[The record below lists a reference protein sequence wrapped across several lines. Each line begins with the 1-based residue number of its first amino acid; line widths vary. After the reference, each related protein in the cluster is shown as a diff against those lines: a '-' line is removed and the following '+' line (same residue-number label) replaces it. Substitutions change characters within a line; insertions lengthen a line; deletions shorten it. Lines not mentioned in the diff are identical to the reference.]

1 MRSVLRALTVLV
13 LTLLLM
19 GSAWSQATPSAK
31 PANAEPSS
39 DAATLVMFN
48 RPVVVFRSSLLGA
61 PPKARVDRARFS
73 INEALNQGGKLV
85 VSVKNNPEGQLLM
98 IDERLAFVV
107 TAGDVDP
114 LRQDDVK
121 ATASQAARQLELI
134 IAENREA
141 RDLHLLLTALGIS
154 AIATFVFGLM
164 VWLVVR
170 LRVWLDKL
178 LVSSVETRVRNLKI
192 GGTQIIEG
200 HQLVPFLQRV
210 LKALRGLVILL
221 LTYEWASFLL
231 SRFPYTRAWGERLND
246 YLLNVIGVILHS
258 MLEAVPGLGIAL
270 AIFMLARV
278 FIGFLGRFFER
289 MVRAGTSISWLS
301 RETMPTTRRLF
312 SIGIWLFAIAMAYP
326 YLPGAETDAFKG
338 LSVLLGVMVS
348 LGASSIV
355 GQGAA
360 GLILTYTST
369 IRPGEYVR
377 IGEHE
382 GTVVKMGMFTTTIR
396 TGLGEELTLPN
407 SMITG
412 TVTKNYS
419 RSVQGDG
426 YVVDTTVTIGY
437 DTPWRQVEA
446 MLVEAAKRTPGILQ
460 SPAPTVF
467 QVALSDYYPEYRLV
481 AQAVPSRPRPRAEVM
496 SMLHANIQDVFNEY
510 GVQIMSPHYMGDPH
524 DAKVVK
530 PEDWFPAPVKRDS

>member
-1 MRSVLRALTVLV
+1 LRVNENRSLEMRSVLRALTVLV

-61 PPKARVDRARFS
+61 SPKARVDRARFS
-73 INEALNQGGKLV
+73 INEALNQGGKLA

-121 ATASQAARQLELI
+121 AAASQAARQLEQI

-141 RDLHLLLTALGIS
+141 RDLHMLLTALGIS

-210 LKALRGLVILL
+210 LKALRWLVILL

-446 MLVEAAKRTPGILQ
+446 MLVEAAKRTTRHPSVSCADGFSGGPVRLLPG
-460 SPAPTVF
+460 
-467 QVALSDYYPEYRLV
+467 
-481 AQAVPSRPRPRAEVM
+481 VPSGRPGRAQPAASPRGSDEHASRQHPGCLQRVRCADHVAA
-496 SMLHANIQDVFNEY
+496 LH
-510 GVQIMSPHYMGDPH
+510 GRSPRRESGQ
-524 DAKVVK
+524 A
-530 PEDWFPAPVKRDS
+530 

>member
-61 PPKARVDRARFS
+61 SPKARVDRARFS
-73 INEALNQGGKLV
+73 INEALNQGGKLA

-121 ATASQAARQLELI
+121 AAASQAARQLEQI

-141 RDLHLLLTALGIS
+141 RDVHMLLTALGIS

-419 RSVQGDG
+419 RRRLCTACAGACRRRCPRWTAVLSCAV
-426 YVVDTTVTIGY
+426 
-437 DTPWRQVEA
+437 
-446 MLVEAAKRTPGILQ
+446 LVWAWGWVLLQ
-460 SPAPTVF
+460 RSSLWSKSPTLPKAPRSPSATASWKCVAPFAPTVRW
-467 QVALSDYYPEYRLV
+467 AARWMPWWKTACGYARSPCSIP
-481 AQAVPSRPRPRAEVM
+481 PSTWVLTAPRVRPCVSTAT
-496 SMLHANIQDVFNEY
+496 ANTDCVI
-510 GVQIMSPHYMGDPH
+510 
-524 DAKVVK
+524 
-530 PEDWFPAPVKRDS
+530 R

>member
-1 MRSVLRALTVLV
+1 MLFVVRALTALV
-13 LTLLLM
+13 LTLLLAA
-19 GSAWSQATPSAK
+19 SAWAQQAPASK
-31 PANAEPSS
+31 PVASETSG
-39 DAATLVMFN
+39 DEVTLVIFN
-48 RPVVVFRSSLLGA
+48 RPVIVFRASFLGT
-61 PPKARVDRARFS
+61 PPKLRADRARVS
-73 INEALNQGGKLV
+73 INEVLRQGGKLA
-85 VSVKNNPEGQLLM
+85 VSVKGNPEGQLVM
-98 IDERLAFVV
+98 IDDQLAFVV
-107 TAGDVDP
+107 TGADVDP
-114 LRQDDVK
+114 LRQEDVK
-121 ATASQAARQLELI
+121 AAATKAARQLEQV

-141 RDLHLLLTALGIS
+141 RDLNLLLRALGIS
-154 AIATFVFGLM
+154 GIATLVYGLM
-164 VWLVVR
+164 VWLAVR
-170 LRVWLDKL
+170 VRVWLDKL
-178 LVSSVETRVRNLKI
+178 LVSSVETRVRHLKI

-210 LKALRGLVILL
+210 LKALRWLVVLL
-221 LTYEWASFLL
+221 LTYEWLSFLL

-246 YLLNVIGVILHS
+246 YLLNVLGVILQS
-258 MLEAVPGLGIAL
+258 IVGAIPGLGVAL
-270 AIFMLARV
+270 SIFVVARV
-278 FIGFLGRFFER
+278 FIGFLGRFLER
-289 MVRAGTSISWLS
+289 MVRAGTPISWLS
-301 RETMPTTRRLF
+301 PETMPTTRRLF
-312 SIGIWLFAIAMAYP
+312 SIAIWLFAVAMAYP

-338 LSVLLGVMVS
+338 LSVLLGLMVS

-360 GLILTYTST
+360 GLILTYTGT
-369 IRPGEYVR
+369 IRKGEYVR

-382 GTVVKMGMFTTTIR
+382 GTVVKMGMFTTTVR

-412 TVTKNYS
+412 AVTKNYS

-426 YVVDTTVTIGY
+426 YIVDTTVTIGY

-460 SPAPTVF
+460 SPAPAVF

-510 GVQIMSPHYMGDPH
+510 GVQIMSPHYMGDPLQ
-524 DAKVVK
+524 AKVVK

>member
-1 MRSVLRALTVLV
+1 MLFVVRALTALV
-13 LTLLLM
+13 LTLLLAA
-19 GSAWSQATPSAK
+19 SAWAQQAPASK
-31 PANAEPSS
+31 PVASETSG
-39 DAATLVMFN
+39 DEVTLVIFN
-48 RPVVVFRSSLLGA
+48 RPVIVFRASFLGT
-61 PPKARVDRARFS
+61 PPKLRADRARVS
-73 INEALNQGGKLV
+73 INEVLRQGGKLA
-85 VSVKNNPEGQLLM
+85 VSVKGNPEGQLVM
-98 IDERLAFVV
+98 IDDQLAFVV
-107 TAGDVDP
+107 TGADVDP
-114 LRQDDVK
+114 LRQEDVK
-121 ATASQAARQLELI
+121 AAATKAARQLEQV

-141 RDLHLLLTALGIS
+141 RDLNLLLRALGIS
-154 AIATFVFGLM
+154 GIATLVYGLM
-164 VWLVVR
+164 VWLAVR
-170 LRVWLDKL
+170 VRVWLDKL
-178 LVSSVETRVRNLKI
+178 LVSSVETRVRHLKI

-210 LKALRGLVILL
+210 LKALRWLVVLL
-221 LTYEWASFLL
+221 LTYEWLSFLL

-246 YLLNVIGVILHS
+246 YLLNVLGVILQS
-258 MLEAVPGLGIAL
+258 IVGAIPGLGVAL
-270 AIFMLARV
+270 SIFVVARV
-278 FIGFLGRFFER
+278 FIGFLGRFLER
-289 MVRAGTSISWLS
+289 MVRAGTPISWLS
-301 RETMPTTRRLF
+301 PETMPTTRRLF
-312 SIGIWLFAIAMAYP
+312 SIAIWLFAVAMAYP

-338 LSVLLGVMVS
+338 LSVLLGLMVS

-360 GLILTYTST
+360 GLILTYTGT
-369 IRPGEYVR
+369 IRKGEYVR

-382 GTVVKMGMFTTTIR
+382 GTVVKMGMFTTTVR

-412 TVTKNYS
+412 AVTKNYS

-426 YVVDTTVTIGY
+426 YIVDTTVTIGY

-460 SPAPTVF
+460 SPAPAVF

-496 SMLHANIQDVFNEY
+496 SMLHANIQDVFNEH
-510 GVQIMSPHYMGDPH
+510 GVQIMSPHYMGDPLQ
-524 DAKVVK
+524 AKVVK